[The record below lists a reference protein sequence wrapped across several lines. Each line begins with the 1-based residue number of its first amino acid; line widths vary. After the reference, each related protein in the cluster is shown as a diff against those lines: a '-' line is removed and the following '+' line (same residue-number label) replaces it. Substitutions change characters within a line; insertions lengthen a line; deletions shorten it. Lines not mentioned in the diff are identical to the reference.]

1 MYTEGV
7 PGARAAPGAGVR
19 REEALSPRATGC
31 LAKEASKMQPAF
43 SALAAASALGINAT
57 KVRYQHG
64 QYCAIFNATVII
76 INKIVN
82 ISRVPLYPSPKTGKT
97 SANVGKKKKKRQ
109 HIQPKVK
116 KRLHTISRA
125 VFFLLQLYIFSMT
138 N

>member
-31 LAKEASKMQPAF
+31 LAKEASKTQPAF
-43 SALAAASALGINAT
+43 SALADASALGINAT

-82 ISRVPLYPSPKTGKT
+82 ISRVPLYPSLKTGKT
-97 SANVGKKKKKRQ
+97 SANVGKKKEAKCTTKGKEKTF
-109 HIQPKVK
+109 PE
-116 KRLHTISRA
+116 L
-125 VFFLLQLYIFSMT
+125 FFFSCSFIFFSMT